1 MTESPST
8 KFIALVT
15 IVAAPFALGA
25 FLLAWAP
32 AQQFSNT
39 DPARDGYVA
48 PRSISELVEKT
59 QTSTVTVFCT
69 PTKNGFKQGT
79 GWAIDLPN
87 GVDKKFPTSLI
98 TNHHVIEKCI
108 GLEGTVTVALLFEDP
123 VAAQI
128 VKWDEKNDLAVL
140 AADLDIPPLS
150 LSEYEPWPGYWTM
163 ALGSADGFQGSVA
176 FGTVLN
182 ATTDELL
189 LTNNISKG
197 NSGGPV
203 VDNEGNVV
211 GVVTW
216 GSKTE
221 QYNGAMSLNAF
232 CAEILQCEEDYYWAR
247 NE

>member
-1 MTESPST
+1 MSESPST

-25 FLLAWAP
+25 FMLAWAP
-32 AQQFSNT
+32 AQQFTNT
-39 DPARDGYVA
+39 DPASDGYVP
-48 PRSISELVEKT
+48 PRSISEMIDKV
-59 QTSTVTVFCT
+59 QSSTVTVFCELG
-69 PTKNGFKQGT
+69 KERFKQGT

-87 GVDKKFPTSLI
+87 GVEKEFQTSLI

-108 GLEGTVTVALLFEDP
+108 GLEGTVTVALLFEEP
-123 VAAQI
+123 VAAKI
-128 VKWDEKNDLAVL
+128 VKWDEENDLALLATVL
-140 AADLDIPPLS
+140 DVPPLA

-163 ALGSADGFQGSVA
+163 TLGSADGYEGSVS

-189 LTNNISKG
+189 LTNNISTG

-211 GVVTW
+211 GVVTFL
-216 GSKTE
+216 SKDE
-221 QYNGAMSLNAF
+221 QYNVAMSLNAF
-232 CAEILQCEEDYYWAR
+232 CAKILTCEKDYYWKR
-247 NE
+247 D

>member
-1 MTESPST
+1 MSESPST

-25 FLLAWAP
+25 FMLAWSP

-48 PRSISELVEKT
+48 PRSVSELIDKT
-59 QTSTVTVFCT
+59 QASTVTFFCE
-69 PTKNGFKQGT
+69 PSKKGYGQGT
-79 GWAIDLPN
+79 GWAIELAN
-87 GVDKKFPTSLI
+87 GVEEEFATTLI
-98 TNHHVIEKCI
+98 TNHHVIENCI
-108 GLEGTVTVALLFEDP
+108 GIDGSVTVALLFEEP
-123 VAAQI
+123 VKAQI
-128 VKWDEKNDLAVL
+128 VKWDKENDLAVL
-140 AADLDIPPLS
+140 AADLDIPALA

-163 ALGSADGFQGSVA
+163 ALGSADGYEGSVA

-182 ATTDELL
+182 TTTNELL

-211 GVVTW
+211 GVVTFLA
-216 GSKTE
+216 KDQ
-221 QYNGAMSLNAF
+221 QYNVAMSLNAF
-232 CAEILQCEEDYYWAR
+232 CAKILTCEEDYYWQR
-247 NE
+247 D

>member
-1 MTESPST
+1 MSESPST

-25 FLLAWAP
+25 FMLAWSP

-48 PRSISELVEKT
+48 PRSVSELIDKT
-59 QTSTVTVFCT
+59 QASTVTIFCE
-69 PTKNGFKQGT
+69 PSKKGYGQGT
-79 GWAIDLPN
+79 GWAIELAN
-87 GVDKKFPTSLI
+87 GVEEEFPTTLI
-98 TNHHVIEKCI
+98 TNHHVIDNCI
-108 GLEGTVTVALLFEDP
+108 GIDGSVTVALLFEEP
-123 VAAQI
+123 VKAQI
-128 VKWDEKNDLAVL
+128 VKWDKENDLAVL
-140 AADLDIPPLS
+140 AADLDIPALA

-163 ALGSADGFQGSVA
+163 ALGSADGYEGSVA

-182 ATTDELL
+182 TTTNELL

-211 GVVTW
+211 GVVTFLA
-216 GSKTE
+216 KDQ
-221 QYNGAMSLNAF
+221 QYNVAMSLNAF
-232 CAEILQCEEDYYWAR
+232 CAKILPCEEDYYWQR
-247 NE
+247 D

>member
-1 MTESPST
+1 MSESPST

-48 PRSISELVEKT
+48 PRSISDLVEKI
-59 QTSTVTVFCT
+59 QTSTVTVICE
-69 PTKNGFKQGT
+69 PSEKGFGQGT
-79 GWAIDLPN
+79 GWAIELPN
-87 GVDKKFPTSLI
+87 GVEEEFATTLI
-98 TNHHVIEKCI
+98 TNHHVIENCI
-108 GLEGTVTVALLFEDP
+108 GIDGSVTVALLFEEP
-123 VAAQI
+123 VKAQI
-128 VKWDEKNDLAVL
+128 VKWDKANDLAVI
-140 AADLDIPPLS
+140 AADLDIPALA

-163 ALGSADGFQGSVA
+163 ALGSADGYEGSVA

-182 ATTDELL
+182 TTTNELL

-211 GVVTW
+211 GVVTFLA
-216 GSKTE
+216 KDQ
-221 QYNGAMSLNAF
+221 QYNVAMSLNAF
-232 CAEILQCEEDYYWAR
+232 CAKILTCEEDYYWQR
-247 NE
+247 D

>member
-1 MTESPST
+1 MSESPST

-25 FLLAWAP
+25 FMLAWSP

-48 PRSISELVEKT
+48 PRSISDLVEKI
-59 QTSTVTVFCT
+59 QTSTVTVICE
-69 PTKNGFKQGT
+69 PSEKGFGQGT
-79 GWAIDLPN
+79 GWAIELAN
-87 GVDKKFPTSLI
+87 GVEEEFPTTLI
-98 TNHHVIEKCI
+98 TNHHVIENCI
-108 GLEGTVTVALLFEDP
+108 GIDGSVTVALLFEEP
-123 VAAQI
+123 VKAQI
-128 VKWDEKNDLAVL
+128 VKWDKENDLAVL
-140 AADLDIPPLS
+140 AADLDIPALA

-163 ALGSADGFQGSVA
+163 ALGSADGYEGSVA

-182 ATTDELL
+182 TTTNELL

-211 GVVTW
+211 GVVTFLA
-216 GSKTE
+216 KDQ
-221 QYNGAMSLNAF
+221 QYNVAMSLNAF
-232 CAEILQCEEDYYWAR
+232 CAKILTCEEDYYWQR
-247 NE
+247 D

>member
-59 QTSTVTVFCT
+59 QTSTVTVFCESV
-69 PTKNGFKQGT
+69 KGKFNQGT

-87 GVDKKFPTSLI
+87 GVEKEFPTSLI

-140 AADLDIPPLS
+140 AADLDIPPLA
-150 LSEYEPWPGYWTM
+150 LSEYEPWPGYWNM
-163 ALGSADGFQGSVA
+163 ALGSADGYEGSVS

-182 ATTDELL
+182 TTTNELL

-211 GVVTW
+211 GVVTFLA
-216 GSKTE
+216 KDE
-221 QYNGAMSLNAF
+221 QYNVAMSLNAF
-232 CAEILQCEEDYYWAR
+232 CAKILKCEKDYYWQR
-247 NE
+247 D

>member
-1 MTESPST
+1 MSESPST

-59 QTSTVTVFCT
+59 QTSTVTVFCA

-87 GVDKKFPTSLI
+87 GVEKEFPTSLI

-140 AADLDIPPLS
+140 AADLDIPPLA

-163 ALGSADGFQGSVA
+163 ALGSADGYEGSVA

-182 ATTDELL
+182 ATTDQLL
-189 LTNNISKG
+189 LTTNISKG

-232 CAEILQCEEDYYWAR
+232 CAEILQCEKDYYWKR

>member
-1 MTESPST
+1 
-8 KFIALVT
+8 
-15 IVAAPFALGA
+15 
-25 FLLAWAP
+25 
-32 AQQFSNT
+32 
-39 DPARDGYVA
+39 
-48 PRSISELVEKT
+48 
-59 QTSTVTVFCT
+59 
-69 PTKNGFKQGT
+69 
-79 GWAIDLPN
+79 
-87 GVDKKFPTSLI
+87 VDKKFPTSLI

-140 AADLDIPPLS
+140 AADLVIPPLA

-232 CAEILQCEEDYYWAR
+232 CAEILQCEEDYYWTR